1 MIENKVEVVSIE
13 DIKAIKKNVTSDAKI
28 FLAEVNGSTI
38 HSWEDFISEMQDK
51 FKFPTPCF
59 DSVDRYL
66 DWMRDLGWLEYE
78 KYILV
83 INDSKL
89 FLQGK
94 PELKNEI
101 FSDFRNIIL
110 PFWQEEVEEVIVGGK
125 AKSFMVYLV
134 E

>member
-1 MIENKVEVVSIE
+1 MIENKVEVVNIE

-101 FSDFRNIIL
+101 FSDFKNIIL

-134 E
+134 K